1 MHIVVPRLAG
11 LLLALVAA
19 IAPAQAGQ
27 SVSLILNW
35 TPAADHSPFYYA
47 KSHGWYE
54 KAGID
59 LSIEVG
65 KGSGVSSL
73 KVGSGGAPFG
83 ISDLATMLVARS
95 KGADAVALMSIYA
108 NTGQTF
114 YWLKS
119 YGVNGPKDFAGR
131 KIGNPP
137 GDASRV
143 MWPAFAKAAGLAP
156 DSVSFVNVGPT
167 AKSAAL
173 KGRTV
178 EIISDFYNS
187 HDIKLKEFGDDL
199 GSLNW
204 KDIGLNS
211 YGNSL
216 IVNGAFL
223 EKNPKLSEDF
233 VRITQKAYA
242 ACVADF
248 EPCLKALLDQ
258 VTGLDRE
265 EQLLQWG
272 RIKYLMA
279 DEFTTTKGLG
289 WIDEG
294 RMRKDYELVQT
305 YLGIEKP
312 FAVESAF
319 TSRLLD
325 PAVKMDASKVEK

>member
-1 MHIVVPRLAG
+1 MPLNSLRVAV
-11 LLLALVAA
+11 LALALAA
-19 IAPAQAGQ
+19 PAVPAQAGQ
-27 SVSLILNW
+27 SVHLILNW

-47 KSHGWYE
+47 IAQGWYE

-59 LSIEVG
+59 LGIEVG
-65 KGSGVSSL
+65 KGSGVSAL
-73 KVGSGGAPFG
+73 KVGSGAAAFG

-95 KGADAVALMSIYA
+95 KGADAVAVMSIYA

-143 MWPAFAKAAGLAP
+143 MWPAFAKAVGIAP

-173 KGRTV
+173 KSHAV
-178 EIISDFYNS
+178 DIISDFYNS
-187 HDIKLKEFGDDL
+187 HDIKLREFGSDL
-199 GSLNW
+199 GALNW

-216 IVNGAFL
+216 IVNDAFL
-223 EKNPKLSEDF
+223 EKNPKLTEDF

-242 ACVADF
+242 ACVSDF

-279 DEFTTTKGLG
+279 DEFTTTRGLG
-289 WIDEG
+289 WIDEA

-319 TSRLLD
+319 TSQLLD